1 MTSLTTIIKE
11 EQAFIEDL
19 LSSIPFSSNPTTYF
33 LKIYKLSHHQLNR
46 LNDEPFKFPIEANKL
61 LKLGISLGSLMNTL
75 SIDEE
80 NYKQQIAQQRQFMA
94 RINGRIASTQTQAQI
109 PTPTPASTS
118 TSTSTSTPKSMLAP
132 ASAPAPAPERKSLM
146 GLRPG
151 YDANDPFNSNNSPA
165 SYTPLTAGPPHPSQ
179 QLQQPSRHVIHSSGQ
194 QPSGSHH
201 QPSYQV
207 RFLKSLLTI
216 LKNFDID
223 GPRDPIGSH
232 QSQGRSSTMSYN
244 RESMASYG
252 SSSFTPKR
260 VQSNGSFGSGINTSP
275 IKLNSRQLLIEKL
288 EINIKLDNLFIY
300 KIMFKLILSI
310 YAKLSETLLQIREE
324 EQYISAITTATTT
337 TATTTI
343 PSSSSSTTTTT
354 TPTAASSST
363 SAHQDESS
371 SIFSGESSN
380 SLESNLSNTEYLKLL
395 HNVLYRISQGI
406 IQPFVTLLY
415 VEFVETK
422 VTEDFTQLMNTL

>member
-109 PTPTPASTS
+109 PTPTPAS

-324 EQYISAITTATTT
+324 EQYISAITTAT
-337 TATTTI
+337 I
-343 PSSSSSTTTTT
+343 P
-354 TPTAASSST
+354 SSST

>member
-33 LKIYKLSHHQLNR
+33 LKIYKLSHHQLNQ

-61 LKLGISLGSLMNTL
+61 LKLCISLGSLMNTL

-80 NYKQQIAQQRQFMA
+80 NYKQQIAQQRQ
-94 RINGRIASTQTQAQI
+94 
-109 PTPTPASTS
+109 
-118 TSTSTSTPKSMLAP
+118 
-132 ASAPAPAPERKSLM
+132 KSLM

-151 YDANDPFNSNNSPA
+151 YDANDPLNSNNSPA

-300 KIMFKLILSI
+300 KITLKLILSI
-310 YAKLSETLLQIREE
+310 YAKLSEALLQIREE

-337 TATTTI
+337 TI

-354 TPTAASSST
+354 TTPTAASTST

-380 SLESNLSNTEYLKLL
+380 SSESNLSNTEYLKLL

-422 VTEDFTQLMNTL
+422 VTEDFTQLINTL

>member
-33 LKIYKLSHHQLNR
+33 LKIYKLSHHQLNQ

-109 PTPTPASTS
+109 PTPTPTS
-118 TSTSTSTPKSMLAP
+118 TSTPTSTPKSMLAP
-132 ASAPAPAPERKSLM
+132 APAPAPERKSLM

-300 KIMFKLILSI
+300 KITLKLILSI
-310 YAKLSETLLQIREE
+310 YAKLSEALLQIREE

-343 PSSSSSTTTTT
+343 RSSKSSLTK
-354 TPTAASSST
+354 TAASTST

-422 VTEDFTQLMNTL
+422 ITEDFTQLINTL

>member
-33 LKIYKLSHHQLNR
+33 LKIYKLSHHQLNQ

-109 PTPTPASTS
+109 PTPTPTS
-118 TSTSTSTPKSMLAP
+118 TSTPTSTPKSMLAP
-132 ASAPAPAPERKSLM
+132 APAPAPERKSLM

-244 RESMASYG
+244 RESIASYG

-300 KIMFKLILSI
+300 KITLKLILSI
-310 YAKLSETLLQIREE
+310 YAKLSEALLQIREE

-337 TATTTI
+337 TI
-343 PSSSSSTTTTT
+343 PSSTSSSTSTT
-354 TPTAASSST
+354 TPTAASTST

-422 VTEDFTQLMNTL
+422 VTEDFTQLINTL